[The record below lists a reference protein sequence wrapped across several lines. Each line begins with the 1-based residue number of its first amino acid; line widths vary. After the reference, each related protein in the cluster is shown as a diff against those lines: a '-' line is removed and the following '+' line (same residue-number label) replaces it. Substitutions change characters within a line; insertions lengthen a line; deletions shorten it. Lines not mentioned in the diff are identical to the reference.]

1 MIHIDL
7 SKQIL
12 TLKQDHKIIKI
23 YQVST
28 GSNGP
33 GECNGSGCTPRG
45 KHRIRLLIGAECPI
59 NTVFVE
65 RRPTGEI
72 YNAQLA
78 QNFPNRDWILTRI
91 IWLTGLE
98 SGKNRGSNVD
108 TLRRFIYIHGTPEIY
123 PLGIPASHG
132 CIRMHNQDLLDLFGQ
147 VQNGTEVNIEE

>member
-78 QNFPNRDWILTRI
+78 QDFPNRDWILTRI